1 MANCKDKKNQEKKKQ
16 KKKQE
21 KKKKK
26 KKNIIF
32 DDAEDRL
39 ADLLGAEIGC
49 VVLDKLAV
57 AVHEVEHDGVVDVVV
72 ERVAVLGGAS

>member
-1 MANCKDKKNQEKKKQ
+1 MANCKEKKIKKKKTEKKN
-16 KKKQE
+16 

-26 KKNIIF
+26 KKVSIF

>member
-1 MANCKDKKNQEKKKQ
+1 LQRQKKSRKKKTEKKN
-16 KKKQE
+16 

-26 KKNIIF
+26 KKVSIF

>member
-1 MANCKDKKNQEKKKQ
+1 MANCKEKKIKKKKTEKKN
-16 KKKQE
+16 

-26 KKNIIF
+26 KKVSIF
-32 DDAEDRL
+32 YDAEDRL
-39 ADLLGAEIGC
+39 AHLLGAEIGC